1 MKTTPG
7 LVSVVM
13 ATYECRPYIAQAI
26 GSVLSQTYTNL
37 ELHVIDDGS
46 TDATAAEVA
55 PFLSDSRVR
64 YHYQANGGQ
73 TVAKNTGI
81 RQSRGEFVAFCDAD
95 DIWLPHKLELQVPRF
110 ARDERV
116 GVVYTR
122 SGQMDAQGVRLPI
135 DQSDAPGCPSGVVTR
150 ELFRINFVPFGTAI
164 VRRRCLYD
172 VGMFDEQYR
181 MGIDWELWL
190 RISLEYTFEFVDN
203 ETYVYRVWPG
213 QMSSNWRGRYEHAF
227 RIMRDFIDRHPSA
240 IGPRTAREAWSHSY
254 MQRARLRSAISGEHS
269 RALGDVARALR
280 LQPSSRLA
288 WKTLPAVVLAA
299 AGLRDVPS
307 VHRRKATRSDS

>member
-1 MKTTPG
+1 MKPIPG

-13 ATYECRPYIAQAI
+13 AAYKCRPYIGQAI
-26 GSVLSQTYTNL
+26 GSVLAQTYTNL

-46 TDATAAEVA
+46 TDGTAEEVA

-73 TVAKNTGI
+73 TVAKNAGI

-95 DIWLPHKLELQVPRF
+95 DLWLPHKLALQVPRF
-110 ARDERV
+110 AHDERV

-122 SGQMDAQGVRLPI
+122 SGRMDAQGVRLAI
-135 DQSDAPGCPSGVVTR
+135 DQSDAPPCPSGNVTQD
-150 ELFRINFVPFGTAI
+150 LFRTNFVPFGTAVI
-164 VRRRCLYD
+164 RRRCLD
-172 VGMFDEQYR
+172 ELGVFDERYR

-190 RISLEYTFEFVDN
+190 RVSVEYHFDFIDA
-203 ETYVYRVWPG
+203 ETYMYRVWPG
-213 QMSSNWRGRYEHAF
+213 QMSSDWRGRYEHAF
-227 RIMRDFIDRHPSA
+227 RIMRAFVDRHPMA
-240 IGPRTAREAWSHSY
+240 VGPNAVREAWSHSY
-254 MQRARLRSAISGEHS
+254 MQRARLRSAVSGEHS

-280 LQPSSRLA
+280 FQPTSRLA

-299 AGLRDVPS
+299 AGVRPVPS
-307 VHRRKATRSDS
+307 IHRAERS

>member
-1 MKTTPG
+1 MKPVQG

-13 ATYECRPYIAQAI
+13 ATYKCRPYIGQAI
-26 GSVLSQTYTNL
+26 GSVLAQTYTNL

-46 TDATAAEVA
+46 TDGTAEEVA

-73 TVAKNTGI
+73 TVAKNAGI
-81 RQSRGEFVAFCDAD
+81 RQSRGEFIAFCDAD
-95 DIWLPHKLELQVPRF
+95 DLWLPHKLALQVPRF

-122 SGQMDAQGVRLPI
+122 SGRMDAQGVRLPI
-135 DQSDAPGCPSGVVTR
+135 DESDAPSCPSGHVT
-150 ELFRINFVPFGTAI
+150 EDLFRTNFVPFGTAVI
-164 VRRRCLYD
+164 RRRCLD
-172 VGMFDEQYR
+172 ELGLFDERYR

-190 RISLEYTFEFVDN
+190 RVSVEYTFEFLDS

-227 RIMRDFIDRHPSA
+227 RIMREFIGRHPMTV
-240 IGPRTAREAWSHSY
+240 GPDVVREAWSHSY

-269 RALGDVARALR
+269 QALGDVARALR
-280 LQPSSRLA
+280 CHPTSRLA

-299 AGLRDVPS
+299 AGVRPVPS
-307 VHRRKATRSDS
+307 IHRVEKP

>member
-1 MKTTPG
+1 VKTIPG

-26 GSVLSQTYTNL
+26 GSVLSQTYRNL
-37 ELHVIDDGS
+37 ELHVVDDGS

-73 TVAKNTGI
+73 TVAKNVGI

-95 DIWLPHKLELQVPRF
+95 DIWLPQKLELQVPRF
-110 ARDERV
+110 ARDGRV

-122 SGQMDAQGVRLPI
+122 SGRMDAQGARLPI
-135 DQSDAPGCPSGVVTR
+135 DQSDAPACPSGAVTA
-150 ELFRINFVPFGTAI
+150 ELFRVNFVPFGTAI
-164 VRRRCLYD
+164 VRRRCLDD
-172 VGMFDEQYR
+172 VGLFDEQYR

-190 RISLEYTFEFVDN
+190 RISLAYAFEFVDS

-227 RIMRDFIDRHPSA
+227 RIMRDFLDRHPSA
-240 IGPRTAREAWSHSY
+240 IGPRAAREAWSHSY

-288 WKTLPAVVLAA
+288 WKTLPAVALAA
-299 AGLRDVPS
+299 AGLRDLPS
-307 VHRRKATRSDS
+307 VHRTQATRCDS